1 MTLLGGMGTVVGP
14 AIGAGIVVTL
24 QNELADKVGSM
35 VTMIMGVIFIICVL
49 VFRRGIVGEVAA
61 WHARCKASGIS
72 APASKPAG
80 STASSAN
87 WYLFN

>member
-1 MTLLGGMGTVVGP
+1 VVEP
-14 AIGAGIVVTL
+14 AISAGIVVMF

-35 VTMIMGVIFIICVL
+35 MTMIMDVIFIICVL

-72 APASKPAG
+72 APASKHAG
-80 STASSAN
+80 STAPSAN